1 MNNHSKRK
9 YFINQPKT
17 KPMKN
22 LFAII
27 CLFLVSTSLF
37 LTGCSKE
44 EDPIV
49 LPTITYKQEA
59 GYISANTTANYAY
72 TLNFGIIAK
81 SNGID
86 NLVKFQVYANGN
98 QLVDSTINTAS
109 FTFDFYSV
117 KSVLDK
123 EVWKFVTTDI
133 AGNTKSDSIT
143 ITGSFGEITSV
154 NSIKFGA
161 QNNTTEKSFLSL
173 TGGVSTMYFQADAF
187 NHQADINMFCFY
199 ENTASHV
206 NKMTLAAP
214 GSNITGI
221 FTGTTAPD
229 FYTIKNVTFFVKTT
243 LTAAQFDAVTND
255 AVILQAYGSAK
266 AYKKANLLTVGD
278 VFAFKLHTGK
288 YGLYKVTAVD
298 GTETGTLQIDVK
310 IQK

>member
-1 MNNHSKRK
+1 
-9 YFINQPKT
+9 
-17 KPMKN
+17 MKK

-27 CLFLVSTSLF
+27 SLVLISSSFFLA
-37 LTGCSKE
+37 GCTKE

-49 LPTITYKQEA
+49 LPTITYKHDA
-59 GYISANTTANYAY
+59 GYISANTTANYAD
-72 TLNFGIIAK
+72 TLNFGVVAT
-81 SNGID
+81 SNGTN
-86 NLVKFQVYANGN
+86 NLVKFQIYANGN

-109 FTFDFYSV
+109 FTFDFYSI

-133 AGNTKSDSIT
+133 AGNSKSDSIT

-173 TGGVSTMYFQADAF
+173 TNGVSTMYFQADAF
-187 NHQADINMFCFY
+187 NHQADIDLFCFY

-206 NKMTLAAP
+206 NLMTLAAP

-221 FTGTTAPD
+221 FTGTSAPD
-229 FYTIKNVTFFVKTT
+229 FYTTKNITFFVKTT
-243 LTAAQFDAVTND
+243 LTAAQFDAVKND
-255 AVILQAYGSAK
+255 AVILEAYGSAK
-266 AYKKANLLTVGD
+266 AYKKANLLAVGD
-278 VFAFKLHTGK
+278 VFAFKLHTGI
-288 YGLYKVTAVD
+288 YGLYKVTVVE